1 MVMKDGTVL
10 ISGAGI
16 AGEAFAHAL
25 LNFDF
30 TPTIVERERE
40 ICTASGVIDVWGSG
54 YDAIERMGLL
64 PRVQAASTHV
74 DRLELVD
81 RHGHHAAAI
90 DTKVMREVSH
100 GRYLTIHRNEL
111 CAVLRGAIGPRC
123 ELMLGDSIT
132 HIEEN
137 DTGVL
142 VHFEHAP
149 AKLFELVV
157 GADGMHSN
165 VRHLIFPEAPDLPE
179 YQLGYTVAVVE
190 VPRTPAD
197 REGVVMVY
205 AEPSRQIARVA
216 LDAGTTIALI
226 LLAEAHPERVPLT
239 DVAAQKLYLR
249 EQLTGMHG
257 DLEPVLDAIDHSSS
271 FYFDR
276 VSQIRMDLW
285 HRGRVALLGDA
296 AYAPSQLTRQAASL
310 ALAGAYVLAGE
321 LARATAPK
329 NAFASYQAQLEPLV
343 ADLQRELEA
352 WIHAIAPKTRLGVA
366 MRDQAT
372 KLLQLP
378 VVARHF
384 FGRSMK
390 STIGLQDYSY
400 SRWPPEREAPH
411 TRSDTQPM

>member
-1 MVMKDGTVL
+1 MKEASVL

-25 LNFDF
+25 LNFGF
-30 TPTIVERERE
+30 SPMIVERERE
-40 ICTASGVIDVWGSG
+40 SCTASGVIDIWGNG
-54 YDAIERMGLL
+54 YDALERMGLL
-64 PRVQAASTHV
+64 PQVKAASAHV

-81 RHGHHAAAI
+81 RHGRHGAGI
-90 DTKVMREVSH
+90 DTKVMREVSQ
-100 GRYLTIHRNEL
+100 GRYLTIQRNSL
-111 CAVLRGAIGPRC
+111 CAVLRAAIEPRC
-123 ELMLGDSIT
+123 ELVMGDSIT
-132 HIEEN
+132 QLEEN
-137 DTGVL
+137 DSGVL
-142 VHFEHAP
+142 AHFEHAP
-149 AKLFELVV
+149 AKRFDMVV
-157 GADGMHSN
+157 GADGLHSN
-165 VRHLIFPEAPDLPE
+165 VRHLIFPEAPELPE

-190 VPRTPAD
+190 VPRSPTD

-216 LDAGTTIALI
+216 MDAGTTIALI
-226 LLAEAHPERVPLT
+226 LLAEAHPERVPLN
-239 DVAAQKLYLR
+239 DVAAQKQYLR
-249 EQLTGMHG
+249 EHLFGMHG
-257 DLEPVLDAIDHSSS
+257 DLGPVIDAIGHSSS

-310 ALAGAYVLAGE
+310 ALTGAYVLAGE
-321 LARATAPK
+321 MARATTPK
-329 NAFASYQAQLEPLV
+329 NAFASYQAQMEPLI

-378 VVARHF
+378 AVAKHF

-390 STIGLQDYSY
+390 STLGLQDYSY
-400 SRWPPEREAPH
+400 ARWPPASEAPH
-411 TRSDTQPM
+411 TRSDTQSA